1 MGLSEDTIYSLI
13 SKMKNGEPIKEVYGN
28 LSKSSLPVLPDD
40 VFRVMHRLMQESG
53 KPEDML
59 PVIGKAMNLL
69 HNKLSL
75 YQWEK
80 PAEGTFLYYLME
92 ENIGL
97 VKHLEEYK
105 ESRGKS
111 TDAPQR
117 SGWLYFIGKLSDYNV
132 QLLKLENILFPE
144 LEKRDSMF
152 EGLAMLWAM
161 HDKARGMVRDAR
173 MLFEG
178 EQVSQRRF
186 VELLGELYF
195 MFYGLVQK
203 QELLLF
209 PAAASWIPQEVMD
222 GMQIQADV
230 FGYAFVERSL
240 DPEKHTLTSNGGLNK
255 QQLDGVLRSLPFDIT
270 FVNEKDEVAFF
281 SEGERIFP
289 RSGSVIGRKVQNCHP
304 PKSMDAVTAILEGF
318 KNNESNIAEFW
329 IEHHGKKVLIKYS
342 AVRDGSGNYL
352 GTLEITQ
359 DITQIQRLEGE
370 KRL

>member
-1 MGLSEDTIYSLI
+1 
-13 SKMKNGEPIKEVYGN
+13 
-28 LSKSSLPVLPDD
+28 
-40 VFRVMHRLMQESG
+40 
-53 KPEDML
+53 
-59 PVIGKAMNLL
+59 
-69 HNKLSL
+69 
-75 YQWEK
+75 
-80 PAEGTFLYYLME
+80 
-92 ENIGL
+92 
-97 VKHLEEYK
+97 
-105 ESRGKS
+105 
-111 TDAPQR
+111 
-117 SGWLYFIGKLSDYNV
+117 
-132 QLLKLENILFPE
+132 
-144 LEKRDSMF
+144 
-152 EGLAMLWAM
+152 
-161 HDKARGMVRDAR
+161 
-173 MLFEG
+173 
-178 EQVSQRRF
+178 
-186 VELLGELYF
+186 

-318 KNNESNIAEFW
+318 KNNESNLAEFW
-329 IEHHGKKVLIKYS
+329 IEHHGKKVLIKYI